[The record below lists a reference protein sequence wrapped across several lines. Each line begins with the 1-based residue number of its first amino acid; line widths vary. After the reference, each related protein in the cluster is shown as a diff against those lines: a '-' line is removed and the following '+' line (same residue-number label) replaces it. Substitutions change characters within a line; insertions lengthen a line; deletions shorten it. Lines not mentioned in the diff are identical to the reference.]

1 MRPRM
6 ASGVDDDGDVGLAA
20 IEERVVDESLA
31 IFAQEVAHEL
41 AATIPFFK
49 ALLTS
54 VDGLEEED
62 RSIALEEIEKMRRM
76 VGILRAMKLPP
87 RSLAPQSLRALFDTA
102 FTSMARRMSRRGVV
116 VEHQVGADVVLMTDA
131 ETALRVLRLLATFM
145 GEFADENAVIRITCD
160 ELGACLTVRTQE
172 SSLEFVQTLWKGTHR
187 RGEAVRWMLA
197 HRLARS
203 LGWRVQGRVVERTV
217 LVELGFRG

>member
-6 ASGVDDDGDVGLAA
+6 ASGVDDDSDVGLAA
-20 IEERVVDESLA
+20 IEERAVDESLA

-41 AATIPFFK
+41 AASVPFFK
-49 ALLTS
+49 ALMTG
-54 VDGLEEED
+54 VDGIEEED

-76 VGILRAMKLPP
+76 LGVLRSMKLPP
-87 RSLAPQSLRALFDTA
+87 RSLAPQSLRALIDTA
-102 FTSMARRMSRRGVV
+102 FTSMARRWSRRGIV

-145 GEFADENAVIRITCD
+145 WQCADENSVIRITGD
-160 ELGACLTVRTQE
+160 ELGARLTVRTQE
-172 SSLEFVQTLWKGTHR
+172 PSLEFVQMLWKATHR
-187 RGEAVRWMLA
+187 HGEAVRWMLA
-197 HRLARS
+197 HGLARS